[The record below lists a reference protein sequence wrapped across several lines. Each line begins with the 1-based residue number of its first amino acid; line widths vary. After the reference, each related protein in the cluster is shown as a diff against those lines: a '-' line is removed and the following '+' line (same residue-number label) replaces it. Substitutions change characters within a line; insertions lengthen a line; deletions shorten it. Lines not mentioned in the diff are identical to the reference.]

1 MERSDRSLATLSIVT
16 ILTAVIFLTLNNVVR
31 RVRIDEWWLVFLLV
45 LLALLLW
52 FWVWI
57 WPRRRA
63 EDEAR
68 AAATAKPELVTYERA
83 VTIPAA
89 PAPVVTP
96 APVVRAAPAAPAPQ
110 STGPDDLKVVEG
122 IGPKMEKALHAAGID
137 TFVKLSQ
144 ATEADIHAAIE
155 AAGMRFAPSVP
166 TWSAQAEFAAHA
178 DWDGLATY
186 QQNLTA
192 GRVDPK
198 AQAAAE
204 ARAQKVADRT
214 AKGWDDL
221 EVVEGIGPKIE
232 EVLFKAGITTFAQLA
247 ATDVDTL
254 KRITLDAKI
263 RLTPSI
269 DTWAEQAAL
278 AAKGDWDALET
289 MKARLTAGRR
299 KS

>member
-1 MERSDRSLATLSIVT
+1 MERSDRSMATLSIVT
-16 ILTAVIFLTLNNVVR
+16 ILTAVIFLTMNNVVR
-31 RVRIDEWWLVFLLV
+31 RVRIEEWWLVFLLV

-52 FWVWI
+52 FWFWI

-68 AAATAKPELVTYERA
+68 TAAAPKVEPVTYERA
-83 VTIPAA
+83 VTVPAA

-96 APVVRAAPAAPAPQ
+96 PPAVRAAPPA

-137 TFVKLSQ
+137 SFVKLAQ

-166 TWSAQAEFAAHA
+166 TWPKQAEFAAHA
-178 DWDGLATY
+178 DWDGLATF

-192 GRVDPK
+192 GRIDPK

-232 EVLFKAGITTFAQLA
+232 EVLFAAGITTFAQLA
-247 ATDVDTL
+247 ATDIDTL
-254 KRITLDAKI
+254 KRVTLDAKI